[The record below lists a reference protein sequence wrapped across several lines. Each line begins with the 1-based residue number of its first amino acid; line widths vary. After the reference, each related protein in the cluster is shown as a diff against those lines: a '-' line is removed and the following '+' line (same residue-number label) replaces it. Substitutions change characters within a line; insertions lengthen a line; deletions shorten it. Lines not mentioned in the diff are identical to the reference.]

1 MIGYILIGIIILIIF
16 MEIKN
21 APIIKEN
28 IEEKEKTSKE

>member
-28 IEEKEKTSKE
+28 FEEKTSKE